1 MVNNWFRN
9 NTRVRVSKPVLKLGK
24 TWTLAGVGKE
34 LYGKQIAIET
44 ERLSGGR
51 PGSKEFLASYSQGWA
66 NVREWLSEEQ
76 LAELTRLAGEWNASP
91 PKDIQAK

>member
-24 TWTLAGVGKE
+24 TWMLAGVGKK
-34 LYGKQIAIET
+34 LYGKQISIET

-51 PGSKEFLASYSQGWA
+51 PGSKEFLASYMQGWA
-66 NVREWLSEEQ
+66 NILEQLSKEQ
-76 LAELTRLAGEWNASP
+76 LAKLARLAREWNASP
-91 PKDIQAK
+91 LKDIQAK